1 MVASMNSPEGGE
13 RELLVR
19 SATRMF
25 AALGYDGASMEQ
37 VAEAAGMDLAGIH
50 AHFATKRE
58 LYLEVMR
65 HARDVLA
72 EAVESRAEEMTT
84 ASPER
89 GPEALHRFI
98 DGYIDL
104 CLAHPEVPALWMHRW
119 LSDASDI
126 SDLELESAQPLAQ
139 LVVDG
144 VAKMAGAADAD
155 ALHTTYTMIWCIQ
168 GFALSGV
175 LTGTGYRKGV
185 EDAEQLERFRKHMHQ
200 LIGRVLRLP

>member
-1 MVASMNSPEGGE
+1 MHSPEGGE

-19 SATRMF
+19 AATRMF
-25 AALGYDGASMEQ
+25 AALGYDGTSMEQ
-37 VAEAAGMDLAGIH
+37 VAEAAQMDLADIH
-50 AHFATKRE
+50 PHFATKRE

-65 HARDVLA
+65 HVRDVLS
-72 EAVESRAEEMTT
+72 EALQAVAEEMMT

-89 GPEALHRFI
+89 QAEMLYRFI
-98 DGYIDL
+98 DAYIDM
-104 CLAHPEVPALWMHRW
+104 CVAHPEVPALWMHRW

-139 LVVDG
+139 LVVDA
-144 VAKMAGAADAD
+144 VAKVAGPADAD

-175 LTGTGYRKGV
+175 LNGSGRRKGV

-200 LIGRVLRLP
+200 LIGRVLRLS